1 MSTSNAGAPD
11 PAYHA
16 GMRQLQDRCDT
27 RLLADRLDEK
37 LARTSF
43 TAEDRAFIESRSL
56 FFLAT
61 ADASGRP
68 DCSYKGGAPGFV
80 RITAD
85 DELAFPSYDG
95 NGMFRSLGNVLVNP
109 AVALLFIDFERPN
122 RLRVNG
128 SARMADDDPLLGDFA
143 GAQFVVRVRAARIF
157 PNCPR
162 YVHRMTTAEAS
173 AYVPRADYTPPIPRW
188 KRFDDFAD
196 VLPHDDPA
204 RTRPVDGDTRK

>member
-1 MSTSNAGAPD
+1 MDPSNEGTPGS
-11 PAYHA
+11 AYHA

-27 RLLADRLDEK
+27 RKLADRLDEK

-43 TAEDRAFIESRSL
+43 TDEDRVFIESRPL

-61 ADASGRP
+61 ADADGRP
-68 DCSYKGGAPGFV
+68 DCSYKGGTPGFV
-80 RITAD
+80 RVTGA

-128 SARMADDDPLLGDFA
+128 SASVDNDDPLLA
-143 GAQFVVRVRAARIF
+143 SYVGAQFVVRVRAVRIF

-162 YVHRMTTAEAS
+162 YIHRMTITEAS
-173 AYVPRADYTPPIPRW
+173 PYVPRADHTPPIPKW
-188 KRFDDFAD
+188 KRFDDFSD

-204 RTRPVDGDTRK
+204 RRVSG

>member
-1 MSTSNAGAPD
+1 MKNSHETAPG

-16 GMRQLQDRCDT
+16 GMRQLQDRFDT
-27 RLLADRLDEK
+27 RRLADRLEEK
-37 LARTSF
+37 LARTAF
-43 TAEDRAFIESRSL
+43 TTEDRGFIESRQF

-61 ADASGRP
+61 ADSEGQP

-80 RITAD
+80 RVTDD

-109 AVALLFIDFERPN
+109 AVALLFVDFERPN

-128 SARMADDDPLLGDFA
+128 RASVVDDDPLLESFA
-143 GAQFVVRVRAARIF
+143 GAQLVIRVHALRIF

-162 YVHRMTTAEAS
+162 YIHRMSITES
-173 AYVPRADYTPPIPRW
+173 SPYVPRADYAPPVPKW
-188 KRFDDFAD
+188 KRFEMFRD
-196 VLPHDDPA
+196 VLPRGDPA
-204 RTRPVDGDTRK
+204 RKDQDE